1 MGQREADR
9 KAALKWAETRA
20 QELREELDGLHRF
33 FPELRGQLRKTRVGD
48 TSLKERRKRR
58 PPTAA
63 ERRRISE
70 GMRKLWARR
79 KAEEAKVAKR
89 AS

>member
-1 MGQREADR
+1 MGRGESDR
-9 KAALKWAETRA
+9 KAALKWAERRA
-20 QELREELDGLHRF
+20 CEIREELDGLYRL
-33 FPELRGQLRKTRVGD
+33 FPELRGQVSAARVGD
-48 TSLKERRKRR
+48 GSPKERRKRR

-63 ERRRISE
+63 QRRKISE

-79 KAEEAKVAKR
+79 KTEQTKIAKR